1 MPGGWISTTEVGFL
15 VLIKLKFLRANEAF
29 EHVARLTLRN
39 VAALLNDGDREM
51 PRDDLKAMLRY
62 GDAAAVAARPTAR

>member
-51 PRDDLKAMLRY
+51 LRDDL
-62 GDAAAVAARPTAR
+62 